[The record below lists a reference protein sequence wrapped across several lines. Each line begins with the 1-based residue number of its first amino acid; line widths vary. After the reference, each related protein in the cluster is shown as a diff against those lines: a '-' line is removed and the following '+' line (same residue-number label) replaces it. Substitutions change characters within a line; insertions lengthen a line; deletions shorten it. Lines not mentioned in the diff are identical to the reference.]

1 MGELLIHEYRSQ
13 VTSTLFAMA
22 NCCKLPLW
30 AHISFAA
37 LGFVAGLL
45 GGVIFVVKFVNLHA
59 GVWAFLSCIPS
70 AAVLHLHYLHRRQ
83 RIGDVHNENSLNWT
97 IAFASVK
104 IAVSVLAAIIYVAIS
119 IQNGIPLLPVET
131 SLYLGAIQAL
141 MVTKWSIAL
150 AMYAKKYKMF
160 VDGAYGEI

>member
-1 MGELLIHEYRSQ
+1 MIHEYRSQ

-59 GVWAFLSCIPS
+59 GSLFLDLVC
-70 AAVLHLHYLHRRQ
+70 
-83 RIGDVHNENSLNWT
+83 
-97 IAFASVK
+97 
-104 IAVSVLAAIIYVAIS
+104 
-119 IQNGIPLLPVET
+119 NGP
-131 SLYLGAIQAL
+131 
-141 MVTKWSIAL
+141 
-150 AMYAKKYKMF
+150 
-160 VDGAYGEI
+160 